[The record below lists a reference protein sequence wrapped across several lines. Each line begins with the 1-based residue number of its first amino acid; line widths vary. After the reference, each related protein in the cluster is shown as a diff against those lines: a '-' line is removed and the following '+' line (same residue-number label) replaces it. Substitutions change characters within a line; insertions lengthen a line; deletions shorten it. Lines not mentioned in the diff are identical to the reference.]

1 MNSLGLDGVLLF
13 GSNQKFFALSALWNS
28 GNIQVTESYIS
39 TDYCA
44 EFKPQNFHYS

>member
-1 MNSLGLDGVLLF
+1 MNSLGVDGFLLF
-13 GSNQKFFALSALWNS
+13 ANNQKFFPLSALWNS

-44 EFKPQNFHYS
+44 ELKPQNCHYS